1 MGAQPDIH
9 IGPHK
14 GHLVVAVGS
23 SIGGYHEGCSFG
35 ALHPAA
41 VCDGNA
47 SLWPVSLD
55 TRGRF
60 DELAGICYDI
70 RKAQATSS
78 SWSWTA
84 FDAFF
89 AALPTPSG
97 TPFATSGEDFLSAV
111 VAFDDN
117 FSPVVDHRE
126 LILIAV
132 LVAKVD
138 GVA

>member
-1 MGAQPDIH
+1 MGAQPNIH

-14 GHLVVAVGS
+14 GHLVIAAGS
-23 SIGGYHEGCSFG
+23 SEGGYHEGCSFG
-35 ALHPAA
+35 ILHHAA
-41 VCDGNA
+41 VCDTDA
-47 SLWPVSLD
+47 SKWPVSLD

-60 DELAGICYDI
+60 DELATICYDI
-70 RKAQATSS
+70 RKAQAASS
-78 SWSWTA
+78 PWSWDD
-84 FDAFF
+84 FNAFF

-97 TPFATSGEDFLSAV
+97 TPFATSGEDFLANV

-117 FSPVVDHRE
+117 FSPAVDHRE

>member
-1 MGAQPDIH
+1 MGAQPNVH
-9 IGPHK
+9 IGLHK
-14 GHLVVAVGS
+14 GHLVIAVGS
-23 SIGGYHEGCSFG
+23 SIGGYHEGCSLG
-35 ALHPAA
+35 RLHPAA
-41 VCDGNA
+41 VCDADA
-47 SLWPVSLD
+47 SKWPVSLD

-60 DELAGICYDI
+60 DELATICYDI

-78 SWSWTA
+78 AWSWTA

-89 AALPTPSG
+89 SALPTPDA
-97 TPFATSGEDFLSAV
+97 TPFATSGADFLTNV

-117 FSPVVDHRE
+117 FTPVVDHRE